1 MKKLELTILEKS
13 KYKVRF
19 MIQNQTHIGRDF
31 GMNGN
36 SYMAKNGI
44 MLISAHTTA
53 LIPIRNIFYCKGTA
67 NCGCTELTCSPQ
79 FFKELNDAVE
89 DYNQTFSAQ

>member
-19 MIQNQTHIGRDF
+19 MIQNQTHIGKDF

-44 MLISAHTTA
+44 MLVSAHTTA

-79 FFKELNDAVE
+79 FFKELNEAVE
-89 DYNQTFSAQ
+89 DYNQTFSVQ